1 MSGMRE
7 ERRRIWKRAIRQ
19 AIEVLSEGDGFANL
33 DCSILNLK
41 TFAEP
46 VQRCLIEAVGEVQ
59 DEGLSRI
66 SHAAVAL
73 LKDKLERIEWDG

>member
-7 ERRRIWKRAIRQ
+7 ERKRIWKRAIRE
-19 AIEVLSEGDGFANL
+19 AIKVLSEGDGFANL

-41 TFAEP
+41 KFAEL

-59 DEGLSRI
+59 DEGLSQI
-66 SHAAVAL
+66 SRAAIAL
-73 LKDKLERIEWDG
+73 LEDKLERLDRDR